1 MENRQLMFSLDQ
13 KKLALALANAEMNLS
28 DLAKAMGVT
37 RAATSHYLKSVSIR
51 PATAGKLAKAL
62 GVRVEDLI

>member
-13 KKLALALANAEMNLS
+13 KKVAVALANAEMNLS

-37 RAATSHYLKSVSIR
+37 RAATSHYLKSEVIR
-51 PATAGKLAKAL
+51 PATAGKIARAL

>member
-37 RAATSHYLKSVSIR
+37 RAATSHYLKSDSIR
-51 PATAGKLAKAL
+51 PVTAGKIARAL
-62 GVRVEDLI
+62 NVSVEDLI